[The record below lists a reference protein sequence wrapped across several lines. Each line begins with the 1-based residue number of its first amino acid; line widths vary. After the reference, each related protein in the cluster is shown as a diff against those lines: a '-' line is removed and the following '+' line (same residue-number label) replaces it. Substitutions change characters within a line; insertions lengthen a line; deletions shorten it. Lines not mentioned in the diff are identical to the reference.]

1 LTTSLDDLFE
11 EGEQLLDANDFAG
24 ARDAYRRAAIAG
36 CLSRA
41 CLGNLEVATEQE
53 RLAFAR
59 ELHARHPA
67 SFEAALALAHTL
79 MAARRFDQAVLLC
92 SNMLAEHE
100 SDIAAMR
107 LRIVRL
113 QAAAQGRNHE
123 TLVEDARAI
132 WAEGEVRPAA
142 RKLRRT
148 LLRTIAGINH
158 AEAEQ
163 AVHRIAAALPEGPE
177 RRMLATK
184 SAELAALA
192 DALRRAGDPED
203 PEDPDRG

>member
-1 LTTSLDDLFE
+1 MTMSLDDLLE
-11 EGEQLLDANDFAG
+11 EGDRLLGANDFVG

-41 CLGNLEVATEQE
+41 ALTNLEVATEQE

-79 MAARRFDQAVLLC
+79 IATRRFDDAVLLC
-92 SNMLAEHE
+92 SNMLSERGGD
-100 SDIAAMR
+100 STAA
-107 LRIVRL
+107 LQIRIVRL
-113 QAAAQGRNHE
+113 QAAAQGQRHE
-123 TLVEDARAI
+123 TLVEDVRAL

-148 LLRTIAGINH
+148 VLRTIAGIDH

-163 AVHRIAAALPEGPE
+163 AIHSIAAALPDGPE
-177 RRMLATK
+177 RRMLAAK
-184 SAELAALA
+184 GAELAALA
-192 DALRRAGDPED
+192 DALRQEP
-203 PEDPDRG
+203 

>member
-1 LTTSLDDLFE
+1 LPMTLDDLFE
-11 EGEQLLDANDFAG
+11 EGERLLDANDFAG

-67 SFEAALALAHTL
+67 SFDAALTLAHTL
-79 MAARRFDQAVLLC
+79 MATRRFDEAALLC
-92 SNMLAEHE
+92 SNMLSKRG
-100 SDIAAMR
+100 SDTDA
-107 LRIVRL
+107 LRVQVVRL
-113 QAAAQGRNHE
+113 QAAAQGRHHE

-132 WAEGEVRPAA
+132 WAEGELRPVAK
-142 RKLRRT
+142 KLRRT
-148 LLRTIAGINH
+148 LLRTIAGIDR
-158 AEAEQ
+158 AEAAQ
-163 AVHRIAAALPEGPE
+163 AVHRIAAALPDGPE
-177 RRMLATK
+177 RRMVAAKGT
-184 SAELAALA
+184 ELAALA
-192 DALRRAGDPED
+192 NALQGDGG